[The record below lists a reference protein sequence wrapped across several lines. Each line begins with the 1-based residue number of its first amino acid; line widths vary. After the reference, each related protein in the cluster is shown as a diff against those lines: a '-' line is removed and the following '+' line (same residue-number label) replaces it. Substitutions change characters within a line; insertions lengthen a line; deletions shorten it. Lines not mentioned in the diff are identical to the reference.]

1 MRTGLASIFNVMEPV
16 IRVHSIRNDGRV
28 ILAFNNDV
36 IMPYDFEEQVR
47 QDQECQRAAA
57 DPSVNEKVSNFSI
70 NELFQSLSLS
80 IPQFST
86 YFYKLLYVYS

>member
-16 IRVHSIRNDGRV
+16 IRVQNIRSDGKI

-47 QDQECQRAAA
+47 EDRECERAAA
-57 DPSVNEKVSNFSI
+57 DPNGNEKVSNFLETKFSI
-70 NELFQSLSLS
+70 TFTFISS
-80 IPQFST
+80 I
-86 YFYKLLYVYS
+86 YKI

>member
-16 IRVHSIRNDGRV
+16 IRVQSIRNDGRV

-57 DPSVNEKVSNFSI
+57 DPSGNEKVSNFSI
-70 NELFQSLSLS
+70 NELFQSLS